1 MKLTDILAQA
11 KGPLIS
17 CEFFPPKTDK
27 GEANLWQCIQELTV
41 INPAYVSVTYGAGGS
56 TQDRTKRI
64 VTRIRH
70 ETALTPVAHL
80 TCVGSTR
87 EDLAKLLDEYRQAD
101 IHNILALRGDPPEG
115 MGHFEMVKGGFA
127 YASDLVRFI
136 REQQDGFAIAVAT
149 YPEGHPESQGGVED
163 DIRYL
168 KIKQDN
174 GACAAVTQ
182 YFFDNEAFYRFR
194 DRATAA
200 GISIP
205 IIPGIMPVTNY
216 TQIVR
221 FSAMCGAIIP
231 DWLHKRMQPLVDD
244 AEATKQ
250 AGIAVASEQCTDL
263 LARGAPGL
271 HFYTL
276 NKSEATIAICRRLG
290 TQQGTA

>member
-1 MKLTDILAQA
+1 VQLTEILAKAQ
-11 KGPLIS
+11 GPLIS

-27 GEANLWQCIQELTV
+27 GEANLWQCLQELAA
-41 INPAYVSVTYGAGGS
+41 IHPAYVSVTYGAGGT
-56 TQDRTKRI
+56 TQDRTRRI
-64 VTRIRH
+64 VTRIRQ

-87 EDLAKLLDEYRQAD
+87 EDLAALLDEYRQAD
-101 IHNILALRGDPPEG
+101 ITNILALRGDAPEG
-115 MGHFEMVKGGFA
+115 VARFEVVKGGFA
-127 YASDLVRFI
+127 YASDLVHFI
-136 REQQDGFAIAVAT
+136 REQQGQFSIAVAT

-168 KIKQDN
+168 KLKQDN
-174 GACAAVTQ
+174 GACAAITQ

-194 DRATAA
+194 DRAVAA

-231 DWLHKRMQPLVDD
+231 DWLHTRMQPLVDD
-244 AEATKQ
+244 AEATRQ
-250 AGIAVASEQCTDL
+250 AGIAIAAEQCADL
-263 LARGAPGL
+263 LAHDAPGM

-276 NKSEATIAICRRLG
+276 NKSAATIAICRQLG
-290 TQQGTA
+290 TV